1 MKKLIPILF
10 ITSIIL
16 SGCGSKKNNT
26 EISQTETNSSSS
38 ELTTEINDNLC
49 ALENDKVSFE
59 TMTAFLNSNKTRS
72 SYAVPEYDE
81 FCQAE
86 TYRSGYSVAFKEI
99 ASGNTIVYSAT
110 CRTYYHDFES
120 MVKSCRSNVEEEFML
135 DYIEVNAFG
144 RQALYSTDGM
154 TTALEFMYDEDTK
167 IYFQVPGNLSE
178 EEILTYAEDFVF

>member
-1 MKKLIPILF
+1 
-10 ITSIIL
+10 
-16 SGCGSKKNNT
+16 
-26 EISQTETNSSSS
+26 
-38 ELTTEINDNLC
+38 
-49 ALENDKVSFE
+49 
-59 TMTAFLNSNKTRS
+59 MTAFLNSNKTLS

-81 FCQAE
+81 EKYEFCQAE
-86 TYRSGYSVAFKEI
+86 TYRGGYSVAFKEI

-120 MVKSCRSNVEEEFML
+120 MVKSCKSNVEEEFML

-178 EEILTYAEDFVF
+178 EEILEYAEDFVF

>member
-10 ITSIIL
+10 ISSIIL

-26 EISQTETNSSSS
+26 EISQTETDISSS
-38 ELTTEINDNLC
+38 ELTTKIDDNLC
-49 ALENDKVSFE
+49 ALEYDTVSFE

-81 FCQAE
+81 EKYEFYRGQ
-86 TYRSGYSVAFKEI
+86 TYQGGYSVAFKEI

-120 MVKSCRSNVEEEFML
+120 MVKSCKSNVEEEFML
-135 DYIEVNAFG
+135 D
-144 RQALYSTDGM
+144 YSTDGM

>member
-1 MKKLIPILF
+1 MVA
-10 ITSIIL
+10 
-16 SGCGSKKNNT
+16 KKNNT

-72 SYAVPEYDE
+72 SYAVPEYDEEKYE

-178 EEILTYAEDFVF
+178 EEILEYAEDFVF